1 MNKQYSI
8 SEFARRIGR
17 SPATVR
23 RWGRE
28 GVLATKRLPS
38 GHRFFDEDDVR
49 SVLGIAAEKRRT
61 VVYCRVSSHGQK
73 DDLSSQLAALEQYCL
88 AAGIPVDE
96 WIKEIGGG
104 MNFRRTRFLA
114 LVERIQ
120 RGEIRQR
127 LIAHKDRLMRF
138 GFDFFSHIAEENG
151 GEIVVVNQESLSPE
165 PEMVEELMAIVHSC
179 SCRVYGLRT
188 YQQQIKTDFAG
199 TPIRQPTA
207 LCA

>member
-96 WIKEIGGG
+96 WIKEVGGG
-104 MNFRRTRFLA
+104 MNFKRRQFLD
-114 LVERIQ
+114 LVDRITA
-120 RGEIRQR
+120 GEISR
-127 LIAHKDRLMRF
+127 LIVAHKDRLLRF
-138 GFDFFSHIAEENG
+138 GFDLVDHVAKKNG
-151 GEIVVVNQESLSPE
+151 CVIEVVNQESLSPQE
-165 PEMVEELMAIVHSC
+165 EMTEDLLSIVHTF
-179 SCRVYGLRT
+179 SCRLYGMRT
-188 YQQQIKTDFAG
+188 YRRKG
-199 TPIRQPTA
+199 E
-207 LCA
+207 